1 MFRFGLTFGGGGAR
15 GAAHIG
21 VLMEMAHI
29 GLPPPDLITGTSIG
43 GLVGGL
49 LAAGRTNEEMVAFF
63 QQLSLTRLYGRPG
76 GLPAL
81 SSHRKL
87 ETLLEQTIGRPTF
100 AQLAIPLAL
109 VTVDLARRQEIV
121 LDEGDVVS
129 AILATTAFPVVLP
142 PVKRNGLDLID
153 GGVLNNVP
161 FDVAR
166 ARGATHV
173 VAIELGNAAPYGSD
187 VAYPAGRSLTA
198 RALALAQRQPLWQL
212 LSAVTDILTAQ
223 SFQAHLAIS
232 KPDLLLR
239 PELGTIGLF
248 DFHRFDEALTAG
260 RQAVQDKKD
269 EMLKIC
275 HKQ

>member
-1 MFRFGLTFGGGGAR
+1 MFRLALTFGGGGAR

-21 VLMEMAHI
+21 VLMEMAQL
-29 GLPPPDLITGTSIG
+29 GLPPPNLITGTSIG

-49 LAAGRTNEEMVAFF
+49 LAAGRTHEEMVAFF
-63 QQLSLTRLYGRPG
+63 QQLSLSRLYARPG

-81 SSHRKL
+81 SSQRKL
-87 ETLLEQTIGRPTF
+87 ETLLEQAIGRPTF
-100 AQLAIPLAL
+100 AQLTIPLAL

-121 LDEGDVVS
+121 LDEGDVLL
-129 AILATTAFPVVLP
+129 AILATTAFPVILP
-142 PVKRNGLDLID
+142 PVNHNGLKLID

-173 VAIELGNAAPYGSD
+173 IAIELGNAAPYGSP
-187 VAYPAGRSLTA
+187 APYPAGRTFTA
-198 RALALAQRQPLWQL
+198 RALALAHRQPLWQL

-223 SFQAHLAIS
+223 SFQARLAIS

-248 DFHRFDEALTAG
+248 DFHRFDEALAAG
-260 RQAVQDKKD
+260 RQAVQDKK
-269 EMLKIC
+269 EQLLHLMRR
-275 HKQ
+275 